1 MYWIT
6 VSRLHHP
13 RFQSDCLAPLVW
25 LYSKEQHNPSDIG
38 QQLVHTTPMVN
49 WKPITGA
56 PDPDTLNNL
65 DLLNSLGNTS
75 VYLTSTEGINANPQP
90 SWLQGVAPDAGGQ
103 TRDAIPSVIV
113 TRDHGNGV
121 VDAFYFYFYA

>member
-1 MYWIT
+1 
-6 VSRLHHP
+6 
-13 RFQSDCLAPLVW
+13 
-25 LYSKEQHNPSDIG
+25 
-38 QQLVHTTPMVN
+38 MVN

-75 VYLTSTEGINANPQP
+75 VFLTSKEGIDANPQP
-90 SWLQGVAPDAGGQ
+90 AWFQGVAPDVRGL
-103 TRDAIPSVIV
+103 TKDAVSSVVI
-113 TRDHGNGV
+113 TRDHDDGV